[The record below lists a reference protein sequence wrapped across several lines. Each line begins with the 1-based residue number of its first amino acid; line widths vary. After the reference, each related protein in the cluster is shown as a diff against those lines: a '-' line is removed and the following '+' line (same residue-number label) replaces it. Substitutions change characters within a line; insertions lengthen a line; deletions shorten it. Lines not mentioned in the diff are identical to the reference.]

1 MLHIKPCQSE
11 EDNIWRRDKSVLKSY
26 YLQLLSKYQYLT
38 LLCLIAR
45 GEGGVKKTPQ
55 AHLMRIIIRD
65 CPHPPPPPFD
75 NFSPGAFYSTNQPLP
90 LKLGT
95 EEVYI

>member
-1 MLHIKPCQSE
+1 MLHIKPSQSE

-45 GEGGVKKTPQ
+45 GEEGGGVKKTPQ
-55 AHLMRIIIRD
+55 THLITPI
-65 CPHPPPPPFD
+65 PPPPFD
-75 NFSPGAFYSTNQPLP
+75 NFSPGAFYSTNQPLS

-95 EEVYI
+95 KEVYI